1 MKWKVDSHTH
11 TLASA
16 HAYSTILENAQAA
29 AKQDLELLCI
39 TDHAPALPDSPD
51 RFHFMNYNVLDRELF
66 GVQMLYGVELNI
78 LDREGNIDLPED
90 LLKRQDIVIASY
102 HTVCTPA
109 GSKAENTRAYLKAME
124 NPYVQIIG
132 HPEDGYIPVDF
143 EELVLAA
150 KENKVLLEVN
160 NNSLKNAYFRLNT
173 RENLMEILG
182 LCEKHGV
189 EISTGTDAH
198 FATAVGYFDKVTDL
212 LEEIHFPEE
221 LIANTDADKFL
232 RLIHRKGGCR

>member
-1 MKWKVDSHTH
+1 
-11 TLASA
+11 
-16 HAYSTILENAQAA
+16 
-29 AKQDLELLCI
+29 
-39 TDHAPALPDSPD
+39 
-51 RFHFMNYNVLDRELF
+51 
-66 GVQMLYGVELNI
+66 
-78 LDREGNIDLPED
+78 
-90 LLKRQDIVIASY
+90 
-102 HTVCTPA
+102 
-109 GSKAENTRAYLKAME
+109 ME

-150 KENKVLLEVN
+150 KKNKVLLEVN

-232 RLIHRKGGCR
+232 RLIHRKGGMQVKLLHISDLHYRMQYKSSNKAFCL

>member
-1 MKWKVDSHTH
+1 M
-11 TLASA
+11 LAGGGV
-16 HAYSTILENAQAA
+16 
-29 AKQDLELLCI
+29 
-39 TDHAPALPDSPD
+39 
-51 RFHFMNYNVLDRELF
+51 RNV
-66 GVQMLYGVELNI
+66 
-78 LDREGNIDLPED
+78 
-90 LLKRQDIVIASY
+90 
-102 HTVCTPA
+102 
-109 GSKAENTRAYLKAME
+109 
-124 NPYVQIIG
+124 
-132 HPEDGYIPVDF
+132 
-143 EELVLAA
+143 AA